1 MCLQVNEPYV
11 PFTPH
16 PATYAF
22 LTQKLSMTGKLQRQN
37 CNNKKCS
44 KNCSNNLKDK
54 GYDISTILFS
64 FDDLNYFFKISNED
78 FRKSPSCSNSTLL
91 NLFVLISSHCTFN
104 PRSSLIRHF
113 ACIGVTPLRRFRSQ
127 AKACKAC
134 GLYSRGRAT
143 PMQAKW
149 IKLDVFQSIF
159 HTRTY

>member
-22 LTQKLSMTGKLQRQN
+22 LTQKLSITGKLQRQN

-44 KNCSNNLKDK
+44 KNCSNKLKDI

-64 FDDLNYFFKISNED
+64 FDDLNEE

-104 PRSSLIRHF
+104 PRSSLIHF
-113 ACIGVTPLRRFRSQ
+113 ACIGVTPLQRFKSQ

-143 PMQAKW
+143 LMQAKW
-149 IKLDVFQSIF
+149 IKLDVFQSIL